1 MNIRLKPEEAL
12 VVFEAARIA
21 LADADIFDMIADTMD
36 IADSDLSEIRDKLE
50 KQMQK
55 S

>member
-1 MNIRLKPEEAL
+1 MNIRLKPEEAI

-21 LADADIFDMIADTMD
+21 LNDSDIFDKIADQMD
-36 IADSDLSEIRDKLE
+36 IADSDLAEIRDKLE
-50 KQMQK
+50 KQMQQ